1 MNRKVIALAVLLSVT
16 TPLISH
22 AGSIRSAEENRVA
35 DIGLVAGTGQDS
47 VFEEIES
54 STLEKT
60 AVSAAAG
67 AAIGSVWPGPGTA
80 IGFVVGGIYGFFFR

>member
-22 AGSIRSAEENRVA
+22 AGPIKSAEENVLAETRLA
-35 DIGLVAGTGQDS
+35 ATSQDS
-47 VFEEIES
+47 IFEEIES
-54 STLEKT
+54 SPLEKA
-60 AVSAAAG
+60 AVAATAG

>member
-16 TPLISH
+16 TPLISL
-22 AGSIRSAEENRVA
+22 AAPTNPAEENVVA
-35 DIGLVAGTGQDS
+35 EIGLAATSQDS
-47 VFEEIES
+47 VLEEIES
-54 STLEKT
+54 SPLEKA
-60 AVSAAAG
+60 AVAAAAG

>member
-1 MNRKVIALAVLLSVT
+1 MNRKVIALAMLLSIA

-22 AGSIRSAEENRVA
+22 AGPTKTTEENRVVETRLA
-35 DIGLVAGTGQDS
+35 ATSQDR

-54 STLEKT
+54 SPLEKA
-60 AVSAAAG
+60 AVAATAG

-80 IGFVVGGIYGFFFR
+80 IGFVIGGIYGFFFR

>member
-1 MNRKVIALAVLLSVT
+1 MNRKVIALAVLLSIT
-16 TPLISH
+16 TPLTGH
-22 AGSIRSAEENRVA
+22 AEPTRSAEVNRVTE
-35 DIGLVAGTGQDS
+35 IRLAGTNLDGI
-47 VFEEIES
+47 FEEIES